1 MGAWTANMVDVFD
14 TVFGNESTNG
24 GEEIVTLKLREAG
37 AEDGQIAD
45 DTEMWGMGCCLY
57 RPKAPDADGKCQALV
72 AQIGPRKIAIATRD
86 SRAGKRFGAL
96 NEGDAVFGS
105 PTGGGMFRANDDG
118 ATSMRVGDPDG
129 TQKAWIAIEKGDG
142 TILLGNKFGH
152 IELGP
157 EGFMVCLAG
166 SPEYIS
172 LKPGEF
178 TVSAPTCT
186 IAGGSVALGVG
197 ASKPLAAAPITGTA
211 GAGFVSLTP
220 VLGVF
225 VA

>member
-1 MGAWTANMVDVFD
+1 MGAFTINIMDAFA
-14 TVFGNESTNG
+14 TRYG
-24 GEEIVTLKLREAG
+24 GEATGGEEEIVTLSLREAG
-37 AEDGQIAD
+37 QEDGQNAD
-45 DTEMWGMGCCLY
+45 DAEMWGEGCYLY
-57 RPKAPDADGKCQALV
+57 RPKAPNDDGKCQALV
-72 AQIGPRKIAIATRD
+72 AQIGPRKVAIATRD

-118 ATSMRVGDPDG
+118 STSMRVADPDG
-129 TQKAWIAIEKGDG
+129 TQKAWIAIEKDDG

-166 SPEYIS
+166 SSEYLS

-178 TVSAPTCT
+178 TASAPTCT

>member
-1 MGAWTANMVDVFD
+1 MGAWTPDFQDVFATLYGSD
-14 TVFGNESTNG
+14 ATGG
-24 GEEIVTLKLREAG
+24 GEEIVTLSLRAAG
-37 AEDGQIAD
+37 QEDGQDAD
-45 DTEMWGMGCCLY
+45 DADAWGEGCYLY
-57 RPKAPDADGKCQALV
+57 RPKAPNDDGKCQALV
-72 AQIGPRKIAIATRD
+72 AQIGPRKVAIATRD
-86 SRAGKRFGAL
+86 SRAGKRFGAM

-118 ATSMRVGDPDG
+118 ATSMRVADPDG
-129 TQKAWIAIEKGDG
+129 TQKAWVALEKGDG
-142 TILLGNKFGH
+142 TILIGNKFGH

-166 SPEYIS
+166 SPEYLS

-178 TVSAPTCT
+178 TASAPTCT